1 MTRPP
6 RFPALRHLASLAAL
20 AAAIATV
27 PAVAQTPA
35 DATKPASKPASK
47 ASPKPDGKPAPKS
60 SGAVAPA
67 IAKPVAT
74 DAAKTSASTARPA
87 RAPSFTGRED
97 VRTFVS
103 EMVERH
109 GFDETKLNEV
119 FARARLAENA
129 IRFMR
134 PAPPG
139 FRRSWIAYRARFV
152 EPFRIREGLRFWR
165 ENAGAVLRASERFGV
180 PEEIIV
186 SIIGVETI
194 YGRQLGDFRIMDAL
208 ATLAFD
214 YPRRAAYFREE
225 LEQYLLL
232 ARETGFDPLEW
243 RGSFAGAIG
252 LPQFMPGSIRRHAV
266 DFDGDGRIDL
276 RASPSDAIGS
286 VASFLANHGWLP
298 GGPTH
303 FAAVVEDEARARPAV
318 EAGIPPRLS
327 PEELAALGVTS
338 PQPLPVDEPLA
349 LIDLPDGDG
358 PTRYVLGAN
367 NFWVI
372 TRYNR
377 SYFYAMAVIDLARA
391 LRAEM
396 PAQQAS
402 STR

>member
-1 MTRPP
+1 MARPL
-6 RFPALRHLASLAAL
+6 LRARRAARTVAL
-20 AAAIATV
+20 AMSALLACSAPTASARPSADEAA
-27 PAVAQTPA
+27 
-35 DATKPASKPASK
+35 
-47 ASPKPDGKPAPKS
+47 
-60 SGAVAPA
+60 
-67 IAKPVAT
+67 
-74 DAAKTSASTARPA
+74 ARPA
-87 RAPSFTGRED
+87 PRASGPSAPARRAAVPASGFATRED
-97 VRTFVS
+97 VRGFVR

-109 GFDETKLNEV
+109 GFDEVSLLELFGRTRASE
-119 FARARLAENA
+119 AAARL
-129 IRFMR
+129 MQPP
-134 PAPPG
+134 PAG
-139 FRRSWIAYRARFV
+139 ARRSWTAYRARFV

-165 ENAGAVLRASERFGV
+165 DHAEAVRRASARFGV
-180 PEEIIV
+180 PEDVIV

-194 YGRQLGDFRIMDAL
+194 YGRQVGDFRVMEAL
-208 ATLAFD
+208 TTLAFD
-214 YPRRAAYFREE
+214 YPRRAAFFREE

-276 RASPSDAIGS
+276 RASASDAIGS
-286 VASFLANHGWLP
+286 VASFLANHGWRP

-327 PEELAALGVTS
+327 PAELEALGVTS

-349 LIDLPDGDG
+349 LIDLPDGEG

-402 STR
+402 TAR

>member
-1 MTRPP
+1 
-6 RFPALRHLASLAAL
+6 
-20 AAAIATV
+20 
-27 PAVAQTPA
+27 
-35 DATKPASKPASK
+35 
-47 ASPKPDGKPAPKS
+47 
-60 SGAVAPA
+60 
-67 IAKPVAT
+67 
-74 DAAKTSASTARPA
+74 
-87 RAPSFTGRED
+87 
-97 VRTFVS
+97 VRGFVR

-109 GFDETKLNEV
+109 GFDEAALLDLFGRTRASET
-119 FARARLAENA
+119 AARL
-129 IRFMR
+129 MQ
-134 PAPPG
+134 PPPPG
-139 FRRSWIAYRARFV
+139 TRRSWTAYRARFV

-165 ENAGAVLRASERFGV
+165 DHADAVRRASARFGV
-180 PEEIIV
+180 PEDVIV

-194 YGRQLGDFRIMDAL
+194 YGRQVGDFRVMEAL
-208 ATLAFD
+208 TTLAFD
-214 YPRRAAYFREE
+214 YPRRAAFFREE

-402 STR
+402 TAR